1 MESIDKKT
9 DVKAHT
15 VKEQYRHR
23 LTKGYEYYRVRLHS
37 ERKLP
42 TSTNV
47 DAVFNIA
54 QVFPNH
60 RADLLNG
67 EWEVFLESFTADFV
81 NVDKPSLTVQ
91 MPDLITSPNDY
102 VVGANGC
109 QRSNILAVVP
119 SNWVAYHDA
128 TANADEYKL
137 LPFTYTQMIERDSVG
152 VKVDPTVLFQQAQL
166 RVVLTDHQFGAI
178 AIGAGAGQI
187 AGAEHW
193 QASVLFVHRSS

>member
-15 VKEQYRHR
+15 FKEQYRHR

-37 ERKLP
+37 TRKLA

-81 NVDKPSLTVQ
+81 NVAKPSLTVQ

-119 SNWVAYHDA
+119 ANWSAYHDA
-128 TANADEYKL
+128 TANVDEYKI
-137 LPFTYTQMIERDSVG
+137 LPFSYTQVIGRDSVG
-152 VKVDPTVLFQQAQL
+152 VKVDPTVLFQLGQL
-166 RVVLTDHQFGAI
+166 RVVITDEEFISI
-178 AIGAGAGQI
+178 AIGNAAGEIGAG
-187 AGAEHW
+187 EHW
-193 QASVLFVHRSS
+193 QATVLFVHRK

>member
-37 ERKLP
+37 ARKLA

-91 MPDLITSPNDY
+91 MPDLISSPNDY

-119 SNWVAYHDA
+119 SNWGVFDRAA
-128 TANADEYKL
+128 ADTYKM
-137 LPFTYTQMIERDSVG
+137 LPFSYTQVIGRDSVG

-178 AIGAGAGQI
+178 AIGAAAGEI